1 MCPCS
6 STGLLVCAPA
16 AFSAT
21 WPLQDQ
27 AAQIHRQ
34 KLVMLQQ
41 ATLQRLGPVG
51 QQQLSMLPPEQR
63 KAQMLELMKD
73 TQRLQQHQ
81 QQVGL
86 ACSVPNISV
95 LACRAAS

>member
-1 MCPCS
+1 M
-6 STGLLVCAPA
+6 
-16 AFSAT
+16 
-21 WPLQDQ
+21 Q
-27 AAQIHRQ
+27 RQ

-63 KAQMLELMKD
+63 KAHMLELMKD

-81 QQVGL
+81 QQV
-86 ACSVPNISV
+86 
-95 LACRAAS
+95 